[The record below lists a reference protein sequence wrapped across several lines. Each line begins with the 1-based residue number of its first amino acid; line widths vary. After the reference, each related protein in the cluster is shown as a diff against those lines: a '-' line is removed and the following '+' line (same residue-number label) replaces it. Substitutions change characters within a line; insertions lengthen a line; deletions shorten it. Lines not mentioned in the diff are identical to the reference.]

1 MIARLIAVCLGLFVV
16 GFALADHC
24 AAPVRV
30 VQHQQYHAPAYHA
43 PAYYPPQYVPVHISP
58 DYYYSTANYY
68 QQHLQA
74 EATAAKT
81 VQLLADAIR
90 LGQAFQPQQPVIQQQ
105 VAPLIQQPASPPQAK
120 GTPVNPAFANLVA
133 MRCAKCHTGAD
144 AKGGVDLSN
153 LSIVPKAIRR
163 KATSLACLGEMPPQP
178 PELTADEVA
187 LFKAWLKAAE

>member
-1 MIARLIAVCLGLFVV
+1 MIARLIASMLCLFVA
-16 GFALADHC
+16 GLSLADHC

-30 VQHQQYHAPAYHA
+30 VQQQYHSPTYHQQ
-43 PAYYPPQYVPVHISP
+43 AYYPPQYVPVQISP

-90 LGQAFQPQQPVIQQQ
+90 LGQAFQVQPQI
-105 VAPLIQQPASPPQAK
+105 APLIQQPAPAPQAK

-133 MRCAKCHTGAD
+133 ARCLKCHSGAD

-153 LSIVPKAIRR
+153 LSIVAKAIRR
-163 KATSLACLGEMPPQP
+163 KATSLACLGEMPPTG

-187 LFKAWLKAAE
+187 LFKGWMRASE